1 MSGTSRWCRAHSGAP
16 LPTEAQ
22 LWEALGT
29 VTDPEYPLS
38 IVDLGMVYGAVVEG
52 RTARVTMTFTSI
64 GCPAIEMLVTDVRD
78 ALGRLSGVS
87 DVEVAIVWDPPWN
100 KNRISDRGR
109 KVLAVYGV
117 VS

>member
-1 MSGTSRWCRAHSGAP
+1 M
-16 LPTEAQ
+16 
-22 LWEALGT
+22 
-29 VTDPEYPLS
+29 
-38 IVDLGMVYGAVVEG
+38 
-52 RTARVTMTFTSI
+52 
-64 GCPAIEMLVTDVRD
+64 EMLVTDVRD